1 MTRVVQAFAERVSK
15 GKFGPDLQV
24 TYRVVGGMPSQR
36 VNYEVDVNSVGGATV
51 AASDARISRTPKRAS
66 IAPENLDVPGLFK
79 QISVGLQ
86 SLRPAS
92 RASSA
97 PDAAVGSITIRVG
110 ADEETFYF
118 VPEAEKRRAPGSGV
132 APSMERALQR
142 FWGIAKD
149 VVEAKGETEGY
160 EGRKRE

>member
-1 MTRVVQAFAERVSK
+1 MKRVVHPFAQRVSQAK
-15 GKFGPDLQV
+15 LGPDLQV

-36 VNYEVDVNSVGGATV
+36 VNYEVNVDSVSGATV
-51 AASDARISRTPKRAS
+51 AVSDARLSPTTKRAS
-66 IAPENLDVPGLFK
+66 IAPEQLDVRGLFK
-79 QISVGLQ
+79 QISAGVQ
-86 SLRPAS
+86 SLVPAS

-110 ADEETFYF
+110 NDEETFYF
-118 VPEAEKRRAPGSGV
+118 VPEAEKRRTPGKGV

-149 VVEAKGETEGY
+149 VAEAKGVTEGH
-160 EGRKRE
+160 EGAKSE